1 MNPFASMHQDNV
13 TIVKPDGRRLGPY
26 KTNVGSKGATIFEVV
41 LDVDVDDLLERVLPG
56 NKVELYT
63 ITDAHYSQGSIGIG
77 PHWSLKLRKG
87 PVKNTDPVKQTTIN
101 INNSTG
107 FQVGDHNTLHIEQ
120 GVSELIKR
128 IEQSGRP
135 EAEIKEAKK
144 GVAEMLKHPL
154 VTSILGSAVG
164 GLVKLLG

>member
-1 MNPFASMHQDNV
+1 MNPFASMQKDTV

-26 KTNVGSKGATIFEVV
+26 KTNIGPKGATIFEKE
-41 LDVDVDDLLERVLPG
+41 LDVDVDDFLERILPG
-56 NKVELYT
+56 NKVELHT
-63 ITDAHYSQGSIGIG
+63 VTDAHYSPGLHQIG
-77 PHWSLKLRKG
+77 PHWTLKLRKG
-87 PVKNTDPVKQTTIN
+87 PAKSNPSVKQTTIN

-120 GVSELIKR
+120 GVSELITR
-128 IEQSGRP
+128 IEQSGGSK
-135 EAEIKEAKK
+135 AEIDDAKK
-144 GVAEMLKHPL
+144 GVADMLKHPL